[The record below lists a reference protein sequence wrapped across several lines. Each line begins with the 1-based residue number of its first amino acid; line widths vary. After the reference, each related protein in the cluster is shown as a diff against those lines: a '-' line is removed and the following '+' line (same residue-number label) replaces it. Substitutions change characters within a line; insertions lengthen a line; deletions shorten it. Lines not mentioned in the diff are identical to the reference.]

1 MKFNFINNKIY
12 FLYFVIIVVILLI
25 LIFSL
30 NRVLIKEGYEWSNQT
45 QIEYEKYIRLFNP
58 SYRFNIDVIKENA
71 NENEINHL
79 LKYNEYPY
87 KNETKQIFLNNVSH
101 NNIIQT
107 NPYFSLKENQSIYP
121 EKIMLKKLGFNAKE
135 GNFLLNGNILPNK
148 DIVKCNIDDNGKGY
162 MEKIK
167 HNEVWNGYDELTTN
181 GYNKCIKQRINNND
195 MEKQV
200 PGFKFVNGVCNP
212 CSILNDVPNFKC
224 PFTLNNENISP
235 VWKILWNLN
244 D

>member
-1 MKFNFINNKIY
+1 MKLNFIVNKIY
-12 FLYFVIIVVILLI
+12 FFMILIILLI

-30 NRVLIKEGYEWSNQT
+30 NRLFIKEGYEWSNQT

-71 NENEINHL
+71 NENEINYL
-79 LKYNEYPY
+79 LKNNEYPW
-87 KNETKQIFLNNVSH
+87 KNQTKQIFLNNVSH
-101 NNIIQT
+101 NNIIQS
-107 NPYFSLKENQSIYP
+107 NPYFSLKENQNVYP

-135 GNFLLNGNILPNK
+135 GNFLLNGNVLPNK
-148 DIVKCNIDDNGKGY
+148 DVIKCNINDNGEGY

-167 HNEVWNGYDELTTN
+167 YNNGYDELT
-181 GYNKCIKQRINNND
+181 GYNKCIKQKINNND

-244 D
+244 Y